1 MYRNLEAV
9 NTQLLSELLECEKS
23 EARAAATHQLRYWHA
38 NFKDGAARL
47 RKSANDKDP
56 IVRMEAAIA
65 TSYIGTPKAM
75 DALLDTMKQPHGG
88 HLAYGIRTALGART
102 MLPHWQFNH
111 HLTMHNPQLRKF
123 ISEFARNEKIS
134 PDAKLSA
141 RDAQFDT
148 QKNLKVV
155 RITAVKERML
165 YDITRFEVKAGQP
178 VKLEFINPDATPHN
192 LVIVKPGSGDE
203 VGLAATLMA
212 TDPEKAKSGQY
223 IPKSDKVLFHTRMV
237 PPISGASLRFMAP
250 TDPGE
255 YPYICTFPG
264 HWTIMKGVMVVK

>member
-1 MYRNLEAV
+1 
-9 NTQLLSELLECEKS
+9 
-23 EARAAATHQLRYWHA
+23 
-38 NFKDGAARL
+38 
-47 RKSANDKDP
+47 
-56 IVRMEAAIA
+56 
-65 TSYIGTPKAM
+65 
-75 DALLDTMKQPHGG
+75 
-88 HLAYGIRTALGART
+88 

-165 YDITRFEVKAGQP
+165 YDVTRFEVKAGQP

-192 LVIVKPGSGDE
+192 LVIVKPGTGEE

-212 TDPEKAKSGQY
+212 ADPETAKSGQY
-223 IPKSDKVLFHTRMV
+223 IPKTDKVLFHTKMV
-237 PPISGASLRFMAP
+237 PPISGESLRFMAP
-250 TDPGE
+250 TEPGE
-255 YPYICTFPG
+255 YPYICSFPG